1 MKWKASS
8 EVDRNFLINGLTFL
22 AIDLLIFWKLT
33 DPRPFKEKI
42 KSYLSPKVVAY
53 GVFIFIF
60 FVLNYI
66 SGMCFPLPP
75 SGFDDLMVLIGMLTF
90 LAGSL
95 IAIWAKVTMGKVWG
109 IPTEMRKDQN
119 KLIKHGPFKYSRNP
133 IYVGLI
139 MVLIGYGLAIQS
151 WFTFLALVPIFYF
164 LSATEKEE
172 KLLEKHF
179 KEEYLKYKKEVPR
192 FF

>member
-1 MKWKASS
+1 M
-8 EVDRNFLINGLTFL
+8 DRTLLVNGLTFL

-42 KSYLSPKVVAY
+42 KSYTSGKVILY
-53 GVFIFIF
+53 GSYIFIF

-66 SGMCFPLPP
+66 SGMYFPLPS
-75 SGFDDLMVLIGMLTF
+75 SGFDDLMILIGMLTF
-90 LAGSL
+90 LGGSL
-95 IAIWAKVTMGKVWG
+95 IAIWAKVTMGKIWG
-109 IPTEMRKDQN
+109 IPAEMRKDQN

-139 MVLIGYGLAIQS
+139 MVLIGYGLALQS
-151 WFTFLALVPIFYF
+151 WFIFLALVPIFYF
-164 LSATEKEE
+164 MSAAEKEE
-172 KLLEKHF
+172 KLLEKYF

>member
-1 MKWKASS
+1 MNR
-8 EVDRNFLINGLTFL
+8 DLLIYGLTFF

-33 DPRPFKEKI
+33 DPRPFKERI
-42 KSYLSPKVVAY
+42 KSYTSFKVVLY
-53 GVFIFIF
+53 GIYIFIF
-60 FVLNYI
+60 FALNYL
-66 SGMCFPLPP
+66 SGKYFPLPP
-75 SGFDDLMVLIGMLTF
+75 SGFDDLMILIGMLTF
-90 LAGSL
+90 FAGIS
-95 IAIWAKVTMGKVWG
+95 IAIWAKVTMGKIWG
-109 IPTEMRKDQN
+109 IPSEMRKDQN

-139 MVLIGYGLAIQS
+139 MVLIGYGLALQS

-164 LSATEKEE
+164 WKSVEKEE
-172 KLLEKHF
+172 KLLEKYF